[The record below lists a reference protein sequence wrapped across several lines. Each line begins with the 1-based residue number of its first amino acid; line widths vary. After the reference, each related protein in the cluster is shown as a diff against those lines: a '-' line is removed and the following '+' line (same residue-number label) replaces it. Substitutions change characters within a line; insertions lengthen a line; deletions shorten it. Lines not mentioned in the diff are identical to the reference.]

1 MCITI
6 IAPQIT
12 ARLLYTFDWI
22 FVEQLGLRYQ
32 VVTRE
37 QKAQNAL
44 LTIDYT
50 NTFSSFSIP
59 NLGLLFQSNIER
71 QNIEIG
77 QWNELP
83 TLFAARNI
91 DCKLPFDLFS
101 AVFYLISRHEEYLP
115 FTPDMHSRFPATDSV
130 LFSNNL
136 LDRPIVDEWI
146 FALGKV
152 LEENGIKIK
161 QKQFEFLPSYDID
174 IAWSYKNKGLKRT
187 LGGYFKSFVGNG
199 FSAVRERTAVLFGKI
214 QDPYFSFGSTNVLHD
229 NYGLK
234 PLYFV
239 LAAAQNGPFDKHILP
254 SNKNMR
260 LLLQGLSAKYK
271 IGMHPSYNTNEHP
284 DLFVEEQQIL
294 ADIIGQRIDISRQ
307 HYIKF
312 SLPETYRRLIA
323 IGVQQDY
330 SMGYG
335 THLGFRAGTSRPFFW
350 YDLQADQ
357 QTELQVFPFCFM
369 DTTAHFEMK
378 LSTKEAFDKLYYFK
392 DTLQKNNGLMLTV
405 FHNFSLGTDKEWE
418 GWAEA
423 YADFI
428 KK

>member
-12 ARLLYTFDWI
+12 ARLLYTLDWI

-32 VVTRE
+32 VVTSE
-37 QKAQNAL
+37 QKVQDAV

-50 NTFSSFSIP
+50 NTLSSFSIP

-71 QNIEIG
+71 QNAETS

-83 TLFAARNI
+83 TLFVARNI
-91 DCKLPFDLFS
+91 DCNLPFDLFS
-101 AVFYLISRHEEYLP
+101 AVFYLISRYEEYLP
-115 FTPDMHSRFPATDSV
+115 FTPDKHSRYPATESV

-146 FALGKV
+146 FAFGKV

-187 LGGYFKSFVGNG
+187 LGGYLKSFVGID
-199 FSAVRERTAVLFGKI
+199 FSAVQERTAVLFGKRP
-214 QDPYFSFGSTNVLHD
+214 DPYFSFSNTNILHD

-239 LAAAQNGPFDKHILP
+239 LAAAQNAPFDKHILP

-260 LLLQGLSAKYK
+260 LLLQELSAQYK

-312 SLPETYRRLIA
+312 TLPETYRRLIA
-323 IGVQQDY
+323 IGVRQDY

-350 YDLQADQ
+350 YDLRAEQ
-357 QTELQVFPFCFM
+357 QTELQIFPFCFM
-369 DTTAHFEMK
+369 DTTAHYEMK
-378 LSTKEAFDKLYYFK
+378 LSSKEAFNRLSSFK
-392 DTLQKNNGLMLTV
+392 NSLQKINGLLVTV
-405 FHNFSLGTDKEWE
+405 FHNFSLGTDREWQ

-423 YADFI
+423 YADFL